1 MGRRAA
7 SWMEAGRRRAF
18 RWERRPVAGRRRS
31 PHQARPTARLS
42 DDRHRSL
49 RADRLAAGWRHG
61 TADRCGSFLARMT
74 VMAPHER
81 SKTGKPG
88 EPPTK
93 VQVAHFR
100 SARIPSFQ
108 RHSGQPC
115 QKATITVSLATKPR
129 AVPMRGQLQAT
140 GRQEP
145 TGRTTK
151 PRRSNGGTAAP
162 GRLRTT
168 GNQEPTGSYQPTTPA
183 PWLDGRSRDAGTT
196 APRSVGCPKGEAGA

>member
-1 MGRRAA
+1 MAGRAGRGAGRPMGRRAA

-18 RWERRPVAGRRRS
+18 RWERRPDGRPPSS

-115 QKATITVSLATKPR
+115 QKATITVSLAIK
-129 AVPMRGQLQAT
+129 A
-140 GRQEP
+140 
-145 TGRTTK
+145 
-151 PRRSNGGTAAP
+151 RRSHARPVASNGAPGADRSHHQAAP
-162 GRLRTT
+162 LQRR
-168 GNQEPTGSYQPTTPA
+168 
-183 PWLDGRSRDAGTT
+183 DGRARPAANNGKPGTDRFVPTNHPRPMAGRPV
-196 APRSVGCPKGEAGA
+196 A

>member
-18 RWERRPVAGRRRS
+18 RWERRPVAGRHRS

-115 QKATITVSLATKPR
+115 QKATITVSLAIK
-129 AVPMRGQLQAT
+129 A
-140 GRQEP
+140 
-145 TGRTTK
+145 
-151 PRRSNGGTAAP
+151 RRSHAPPVASNGAPGARQVAPPSRAAP
-162 GRLRTT
+162 TEGRPRPAGCEQRETRSRQVRT
-168 GNQEPTGSYQPTTPA
+168 NQPPPPHGWTAGRVTPA
-183 PWLDGRSRDAGTT
+183 RRLH
-196 APRSVGCPKGEAGA
+196 GA